1 MSAGNYGRAF
11 AYASKKL
18 GLTGNRCLMPDSAP
32 SHRAKAI
39 EKMGV
44 TVDLMPSASLRA
56 GVKLREEKGDVSIC
70 SRIPIFFCIIEFD
83 PSIFYL
89 RRFFYT
95 RSMTDILSLDM
106 VVLVKKFLRM
116 FLMLILYLFVVGAEV
131 Y

>member
-56 GVKLREEKGDVSIC
+56 GVKQREEKGDVSNY
-70 SRIPIFFCIIEFD
+70 STLG
-83 PSIFYL
+83 YQ
-89 RRFFYT
+89 
-95 RSMTDILSLDM
+95 
-106 VVLVKKFLRM
+106 FLTTS
-116 FLMLILYLFVVGAEV
+116 FAEKS
-131 Y
+131 